1 MKELE
6 PHRWKLSLQLRE
18 DTEHCEVVAHLDL
31 DDRSLAGHGRSRRN
45 PKDPMVPMIGEE
57 LATARALHDLAQH
70 LGEDAWRMIEEFGT
84 NERSNS

>member
-18 DTEHCEVVAHLDL
+18 DQDHCEVVAHLDL
-31 DDRSLAGHGRSRRN
+31 DDRSLAGQGRSRRN
-45 PKDPMVPMIGEE
+45 PSDPMVPKIGEE

-70 LGEDAWRMIEEFGT
+70 LAEDAWRMVEEFSVK
-84 NERSNS
+84 EAPES